1 MQDDIRRIPEL
12 VGRLFETVRE
22 LQRIFPD
29 RPFTPDGHLV
39 GSIGEVVAAYVYG
52 LTLERCSN
60 QGFDARTEEGQ
71 SVEIKLTGVDYVS
84 VSSDSQ
90 PPEILIV
97 LKLHQA
103 GQFEEIYNGS
113 FPLDLWRSKKPSKRL
128 VVGLRLTELRRI
140 NPHLLEQK
148 HSLEQ
153 LNEPPGPAP
162 S

>member
-1 MQDDIRRIPEL
+1 M
-12 VGRLFETVRE
+12 
-22 LQRIFPD
+22 QRIFPD

-39 GSIGEVVAAYVYG
+39 GSIGVVVAAYVYG

-60 QGFDARTEEGQ
+60 QGFDARTEDGQ
-71 SVEIKLTGVDYVS
+71 SVEIKLTAGDSVS

-103 GQFEEIYNGS
+103 AQFEEIYNGG

-128 VVGLRLTELRRI
+128 VVSLRLTELRTI
-140 NPHLLEQK
+140 NPHLLEQT
-148 HSLEQ
+148 HSLQ
-153 LNEPPGPAP
+153 QFNELFVAP
-162 S
+162 Q